1 MAAQAPWQPAA
12 NPSLAGRL
20 NGIEEER
27 QRSWRGA
34 QAGARGRWE
43 LFFRRMTDAE
53 LRDVVRGIGEA
64 AGVSALAVAAYDFEH
79 HTTWSLNSARWFHA
93 ASTIKVPV
101 LIGVYAAIEQGRFE
115 PHSRVHVR
123 NRFLSVVG
131 GRPFRVAEGREAN
144 SEVHAAL
151 GRMLTVH
158 ELAEHMIVTSSN
170 LATNLLL
177 DLVGVEAARASLAR
191 LHLGGIDLQR
201 GVEDEAAWEA
211 GLNNRVT
218 AAGLCDAM
226 RLIEEGKAIS
236 PEASRAMLDIL
247 HQQRFR
253 SGIPAGL
260 PEDARVA
267 NKTGEISTVAHD
279 AGIVYLGGRDAYVVV
294 ILTEWAPEAN
304 GRQETIARI
313 SRAVYEYMTRSTP

>member
-1 MAAQAPWQPAA
+1 
-12 NPSLAGRL
+12 
-20 NGIEEER
+20 
-27 QRSWRGA
+27 
-34 QAGARGRWE
+34 
-43 LFFRRMTDAE
+43 MTEAT
-53 LRDVVRGIGEA
+53 LRDTVVRIGEDA
-64 AGVSALAVAAYDFEH
+64 RASAIAVAVYDFEH
-79 HTTWSLNSARWFHA
+79 HTTWSINPARWFHA

-101 LIGVYAAIEQGRFE
+101 LLAVYEAISQHRLE

-123 NRFLSVVG
+123 NRFLGVVD
-131 GRPFRVAEGREAN
+131 GRPFRVLQGSEAN
-144 SEVHAAL
+144 ADVHSAI

-177 DLVGVEAARASLAR
+177 DLVGVEAARASLTR
-191 LHLGGIDLQR
+191 LHLSGIDLQR
-201 GVEDEAAWEA
+201 GVEDEAAWQA
-211 GLNNRVT
+211 GINNRVT

-236 PEASRAMLDIL
+236 AEASQAMLDIL

-267 NKTGEISTVAHD
+267 HKTGEISNIAHD
-279 AGIVYLGGRDAYVVV
+279 AGIVYLGDRDAYVVV
-294 ILTEWAPEAN
+294 ILTEWPPEVN

-313 SRAVYEYMTRSTP
+313 SRAVYESMTGGAA

>member
-1 MAAQAPWQPAA
+1 
-12 NPSLAGRL
+12 
-20 NGIEEER
+20 
-27 QRSWRGA
+27 
-34 QAGARGRWE
+34 
-43 LFFRRMTDAE
+43 MTEAT
-53 LRDVVRGIGEA
+53 LRDTILSIGEEA
-64 AGVSALAVAAYDFEH
+64 KASAIAVAAYDFEH
-79 HTTWSLNSARWFHA
+79 HTSWSLNSARWFHA

-101 LIGVYAAIEQGRFE
+101 LLAVYDAIEQHRFE
-115 PHSRVHVR
+115 SYSRVHVR
-123 NRFLSVVG
+123 NRFYSLVDG
-131 GRPFRVAEGREAN
+131 LPFRVSLSSDAN
-144 SEVHAAL
+144 ADVHGAL

-177 DLVGVEAARASLAR
+177 DLVGIDQARASLAR

-201 GVEDEAAWEA
+201 GVDDEAAWEA

-236 PEASRAMLDIL
+236 TEASQAMLEIL
-247 HQQRFR
+247 HHQRFN

-267 NKTGEISTVAHD
+267 HKTGEISTVAHD
-279 AGIVYLGGRDAYVVV
+279 AGIVYLDGRDAYVVV
-294 ILTEWAPEAN
+294 ILTEWAPEVN

-313 SRAVYEYMTRSTP
+313 SRAVYEYMTGAAG

>member
-1 MAAQAPWQPAA
+1 MAEA
-12 NPSLAGRL
+12 
-20 NGIEEER
+20 
-27 QRSWRGA
+27 
-34 QAGARGRWE
+34 
-43 LFFRRMTDAE
+43 T
-53 LRDVVRGIGEA
+53 LRDTILSIGEEA
-64 AGVSALAVAAYDFEH
+64 NASAIAVAAYDFEH
-79 HTTWSLNSARWFHA
+79 HTNWSLNPSRWFHA

-101 LIGVYAAIEQGRFE
+101 LLAVYEAIEQHQLE
-115 PHSRVHVR
+115 PYSRVHVR
-123 NRFLSVVG
+123 NRFPSLVD
-131 GRPFRVAEGREAN
+131 GRPYRVPRESDAN
-144 SEVHAAL
+144 AVVHEAI

-158 ELAEHMIVTSSN
+158 ELAEHMITTSSN

-211 GLNNRVT
+211 GINNRVT

-236 PEASRAMLDIL
+236 PEASKAMLDIL

-267 NKTGEISTVAHD
+267 HKTGEISTVAHD
-279 AGIVYLGGRDAYVVV
+279 AGIVYLDGRDAYVVA
-294 ILTEWAPEAN
+294 ILTEWAPEVD

-313 SRAVYEYMTRSTP
+313 SRAVYEYMTGQAA

>member
-1 MAAQAPWQPAA
+1 MGEA
-12 NPSLAGRL
+12 
-20 NGIEEER
+20 
-27 QRSWRGA
+27 
-34 QAGARGRWE
+34 
-43 LFFRRMTDAE
+43 T
-53 LRDVVRGIGEA
+53 LREKVLQIGEEA
-64 AGVSALAVAAYDFEH
+64 RASALAVAAYDFQH
-79 HTTWSLNSARWFHA
+79 HTTWSLNPSRWFHA

-101 LIGVYAAIEQGRFE
+101 LLAVYEAIEQQRFV

-123 NRFLSVVG
+123 NRFLGIVD
-131 GRPFRVAEGREAN
+131 GRPFRVSQESDAN
-144 SEVHAAL
+144 AAVHAAI

-158 ELAEHMIVTSSN
+158 QLAEHMIVTSSN

-177 DLVGVEAARASLAR
+177 DLVGVEEARACLAR

-226 RLIEEGKAIS
+226 RLIEEGKAVS

-267 NKTGEISTVAHD
+267 HKTGEISTVAHD
-279 AGIVYLGGRDAYVVV
+279 AGIVYLDGRDAYVVV
-294 ILTEWAPEAN
+294 ILTEWDAEVTGA
-304 GRQETIARI
+304 RQETIARI
-313 SRAVYEYMTRSTP
+313 SRAVYEYMTGQAG

>member
-1 MAAQAPWQPAA
+1 MAEA
-12 NPSLAGRL
+12 
-20 NGIEEER
+20 
-27 QRSWRGA
+27 
-34 QAGARGRWE
+34 
-43 LFFRRMTDAE
+43 T
-53 LRDVVRGIGEA
+53 LRDIVRRIGDEA
-64 AGVSALAVAAYDFEH
+64 NASAIAVAAYDFEH
-79 HTTWSLNSARWFHA
+79 HTTWSLNPSRWFHA

-101 LIGVYAAIEQGRFE
+101 LLGVYEAIEQHRFE
-115 PHSRVHVR
+115 PYSRVHVR
-123 NRFLSVVG
+123 NRFLSVVD
-131 GRPFRVAEGREAN
+131 GRPFRVGQQSEAN
-144 SEVHAAL
+144 AAVHDAL
-151 GRMLTVH
+151 GHMLTVH

-201 GVEDEAAWEA
+201 GVEDEAAWAA

-226 RLIEEGKAIS
+226 RLIEDGKAIS
-236 PEASRAMLDIL
+236 PEASKAMLDIL

-267 NKTGEISTVAHD
+267 HKTGEISTVAHD
-279 AGIVYLGGRDAYVVV
+279 AGIVYLNGRDAYVVV
-294 ILTEWAPEAN
+294 ILTEWAPEVT
-304 GRQETIARI
+304 GQRQETIARI
-313 SRAVYEYMTRSTP
+313 SRAVYEYMVGQTG

>member
-1 MAAQAPWQPAA
+1 MTAAK
-12 NPSLAGRL
+12 
-20 NGIEEER
+20 
-27 QRSWRGA
+27 
-34 QAGARGRWE
+34 
-43 LFFRRMTDAE
+43 
-53 LRDVVRGIGEA
+53 LRDTVLRICEEA
-64 AGVSALAVAAYDFEH
+64 NASAVAVAAYDFEH
-79 HTTWSLNSARWFHA
+79 HTAWSLNSARWFHA

-101 LIGVYAAIEQGRFE
+101 LLAVYDAIEQHRFE

-123 NRFLSVVG
+123 NRFLSLAD
-131 GRPFRVAEGREAN
+131 GRPFRVSQGNDAN
-144 SEVHAAL
+144 AEVHAAI
-151 GRMLTVH
+151 GHMLTVH

-177 DLVGVEAARASLAR
+177 DLVGVEEARASLAR

-201 GVEDEAAWEA
+201 GVDDEAAWAA

-226 RLIEEGKAIS
+226 RMIEEGKAIS
-236 PEASRAMLDIL
+236 AEASRAMLDIL

-267 NKTGEISTVAHD
+267 NKTGEISTIAHD
-279 AGIVYLGGRDAYVVV
+279 AGIVYLDGRDAYVVV
-294 ILTEWAPEAN
+294 ILTEWAPDVD

-313 SRAVYEYMTRSTP
+313 SRAVYEYMTGSSA

>member
-1 MAAQAPWQPAA
+1 
-12 NPSLAGRL
+12 
-20 NGIEEER
+20 
-27 QRSWRGA
+27 
-34 QAGARGRWE
+34 
-43 LFFRRMTDAE
+43 MTAT
-53 LRDVVRGIGEA
+53 LRDTVLRIGEEA
-64 AGVSALAVAAYDFEH
+64 NASAIAVAAYDFQH
-79 HTTWSLNSARWFHA
+79 HTTWSLNQHRWFHA

-101 LIGVYAAIEQGRFE
+101 LLAVYEAIEQHRLE
-115 PHSRVHVR
+115 PYSRVHVR
-123 NRFLSVVG
+123 NRFLGVVD
-131 GRPFRVAEGREAN
+131 GRPFRVAQETDAN
-144 SEVHAAL
+144 AEVHAAL

-177 DLVGVEAARASLAR
+177 DLVGVEAARASLGR

-211 GLNNRVT
+211 GVNNRVT
-218 AAGLCDAM
+218 AAGLCDAL

-236 PEASRAMLDIL
+236 AEASKAMLDIL

-267 NKTGEISTVAHD
+267 HKTGEISTVAHD
-279 AGIVYLGGRDAYVVV
+279 AGIVYLDGRDAYVVV
-294 ILTEWAPEAN
+294 ILTEWAPEVN

-313 SRAVYEYMTRSTP
+313 SRAVYEYMTRSAA

>member
-1 MAAQAPWQPAA
+1 MTQP
-12 NPSLAGRL
+12 
-20 NGIEEER
+20 
-27 QRSWRGA
+27 
-34 QAGARGRWE
+34 
-43 LFFRRMTDAE
+43 T
-53 LRDVVRGIGEA
+53 LRDTILAIGEDA
-64 AGVSALAVAAYDFEH
+64 KASAVAVAAYDFAH
-79 HTTWSLNSARWFHA
+79 HTTWSLNAHRWFHA

-101 LIGVYAAIEQGRFE
+101 LLAVYEAIAQGRFE
-115 PHSRVHVR
+115 PQSRVHVR
-123 NRFLSVVG
+123 NRFLSVVD
-131 GRPFRVAEGREAN
+131 GRPFRVPQGRDAN
-144 SEVHAAL
+144 DEVHAAI
-151 GRMLTVH
+151 GRTLTVH
-158 ELAEHMIVTSSN
+158 ELAQHMIVTSSN

-177 DLVGVEAARASLAR
+177 DLVGVEAARAALAR

-201 GVEDEAAWEA
+201 GVEDEVAWEA

-236 PEASRAMLDIL
+236 PEASQAMLDIL

-267 NKTGEISTVAHD
+267 NKTGEISTIAHD
-279 AGIVYLGGRDAYVVV
+279 AGIVYLDGRDAYVVV
-294 ILTEWAPEAN
+294 ILTEWAADVN

-313 SRAVYEYMTRSTP
+313 SRAVYEAITGRKE

>member
-1 MAAQAPWQPAA
+1 MAEA
-12 NPSLAGRL
+12 
-20 NGIEEER
+20 
-27 QRSWRGA
+27 
-34 QAGARGRWE
+34 
-43 LFFRRMTDAE
+43 T
-53 LRDVVRGIGEA
+53 LRDTVLKIGEEA
-64 AGVSALAVAAYDFEH
+64 RASAVAVAAYDFEH

-93 ASTIKVPV
+93 ASTIKLPV
-101 LIGVYAAIEQGRFE
+101 LLAVYDAIEQGRFDA
-115 PHSRVHVR
+115 HSRVHVR
-123 NRFLSVVG
+123 NRFLSLAG
-131 GRPFRVAEGREAN
+131 GRPFRVGKEVDAN
-144 SEVHAAL
+144 AEVHAAI
-151 GRMLTVH
+151 GRMLTVQ

-201 GVEDEAAWEA
+201 GVDDEAAWEA

-218 AAGLCDAM
+218 AAGLCDAL

-236 PEASRAMLDIL
+236 AEASRAMLDIL

-267 NKTGEISTVAHD
+267 HKTGEISTVAHD
-279 AGIVYLGGRDAYVVV
+279 AGIVYLGERDAYVVA
-294 ILTEWAPEAN
+294 ILTEWAPEVE

-313 SRAVYEYMTRSTP
+313 SRAVYGYMTGQPG

>member
-1 MAAQAPWQPAA
+1 MAEA
-12 NPSLAGRL
+12 S
-20 NGIEEER
+20 
-27 QRSWRGA
+27 
-34 QAGARGRWE
+34 
-43 LFFRRMTDAE
+43 
-53 LRDVVRGIGEA
+53 LRDTVLQIGEEA
-64 AGVSALAVAAYDFEH
+64 RASTIAVAAYDFEH

-101 LIGVYAAIEQGRFE
+101 LLAVYEAIEQGRFA
-115 PHSRVHVR
+115 PYSRVHVR
-123 NRFLSVVG
+123 NRFLGMVD
-131 GRPFRVAEGREAN
+131 GRPFRVSTESDAN
-144 SEVHAAL
+144 AEVHAAI
-151 GRMLTVH
+151 GHMLTVH
-158 ELAEHMIVTSSN
+158 QLAQHMIVTSSN

-201 GVEDEAAWEA
+201 GVEDEAAWAA

-236 PEASRAMLDIL
+236 PEASQAMLDIL

-267 NKTGEISTVAHD
+267 NKTGEISTIAHD
-279 AGIVYLGGRDAYVVV
+279 AGIVYLDGRDAYVVV
-294 ILTEWAPEAN
+294 ILTEWEQEVN

-313 SRAVYEYMTRSTP
+313 SRAVYEYMTRRGE

>member
-1 MAAQAPWQPAA
+1 MAEA
-12 NPSLAGRL
+12 S
-20 NGIEEER
+20 
-27 QRSWRGA
+27 
-34 QAGARGRWE
+34 
-43 LFFRRMTDAE
+43 
-53 LRDVVRGIGEA
+53 LRDTVLQIGEEA
-64 AGVSALAVAAYDFEH
+64 RASAVAVAAYDFEH
-79 HTTWSLNSARWFHA
+79 HTAWSLNSARWFHA

-101 LIGVYAAIEQGRFE
+101 LLAVYDAIEQGRFE
-115 PHSRVHVR
+115 PFSRVHVR
-123 NRFLSVVG
+123 NRFLSMVD
-131 GRPFRVAEGREAN
+131 GRPFRVSTESDAN
-144 SEVHAAL
+144 AEVHAAI
-151 GRMLTVH
+151 GHMLTVH
-158 ELAEHMIVTSSN
+158 QLAEHMIVTSSN

-201 GVEDEAAWEA
+201 GVEDEAAWAA

-236 PEASRAMLDIL
+236 PQASQAMLDIL

-267 NKTGEISTVAHD
+267 NKTGEISTIAHD

-294 ILTEWAPEAN
+294 ILTEWEQEVN

-313 SRAVYEYMTRSTP
+313 SRAVYEYMTRRSE

>member
-1 MAAQAPWQPAA
+1 MAEATLRDTV
-12 NPSLAGRL
+12 LAIG
-20 NGIEEER
+20 EE
-27 QRSWRGA
+27 
-34 QAGARGRWE
+34 AGA
-43 LFFRRMTDAE
+43 
-53 LRDVVRGIGEA
+53 
-64 AGVSALAVAAYDFEH
+64 SAIAVAAYDFEH
-79 HTTWSLNSARWFHA
+79 HTSWSLNPHRWFHA

-101 LIGVYAAIEQGRFE
+101 LLAVYEAIEQHRFE

-123 NRFLSVVG
+123 NRFLSAVDG
-131 GRPFRVAEGREAN
+131 KPFRVPSGRDAN
-144 SEVHAAL
+144 ADVHAAI

-170 LATNLLL
+170 LATNLLV
-177 DLVGVEAARASLAR
+177 DLVGIEPARAALAR
-191 LHLGGIDLQR
+191 LHVSGIDLQR
-201 GVEDEAAWEA
+201 GVEDELAWEK

-218 AAGLCDAM
+218 AAGLCNAL

-267 NKTGEISTVAHD
+267 NKTGEISTIAHD
-279 AGIVYLGGRDAYVVV
+279 AGIVYLDGRDAYVVV
-294 ILTEWAPEAN
+294 ILTEWEPEVE

-313 SRAVYEYMTRSTP
+313 SRAVYEYMTGERRE

>member
-1 MAAQAPWQPAA
+1 MAEAK
-12 NPSLAGRL
+12 
-20 NGIEEER
+20 
-27 QRSWRGA
+27 
-34 QAGARGRWE
+34 
-43 LFFRRMTDAE
+43 
-53 LRDVVRGIGEA
+53 LRDTILSIGEEA
-64 AGVSALAVAAYDFEH
+64 RASAVAVAVYDFEH
-79 HTTWSLNSARWFHA
+79 HTTWSINPARWFHA

-101 LIGVYAAIEQGRFE
+101 LLGVYEAIEQGRFE

-123 NRFLSVVG
+123 NRFISVVD
-131 GRPFRVAEGREAN
+131 GRPYRVPRGSDANAE
-144 SEVHAAL
+144 VQAAI

-177 DLVGVEAARASLAR
+177 DLVGIEAARASLAH
-191 LHLGGIDLQR
+191 LHVSGIDLRR

-211 GLNNRVT
+211 GINNRVT
-218 AAGLCDAM
+218 AAGLCETL

-236 PEASRAMLDIL
+236 AEASKAMLDIL

-267 NKTGEISTVAHD
+267 HKTGEISTVAHD
-279 AGIVYLGGRDAYVVV
+279 AGIVYLDGRDAYVVV
-294 ILTEWAPEAN
+294 ILTEWAPDVN

-313 SRAVYEYMTRSTP
+313 SRAVYEYMTGRRE

>member
-1 MAAQAPWQPAA
+1 MAEP
-12 NPSLAGRL
+12 
-20 NGIEEER
+20 
-27 QRSWRGA
+27 
-34 QAGARGRWE
+34 
-43 LFFRRMTDAE
+43 T
-53 LRDVVRGIGEA
+53 LRDTVLRIGEEANA
-64 AGVSALAVAAYDFEH
+64 AAVAVAAYDFEH
-79 HTTWSLNSARWFHA
+79 HTAWSLNAARWFHA

-101 LIGVYAAIEQGRFE
+101 LLAVYDAIEQHRFE

-123 NRFLSVVG
+123 NRFLGLVD
-131 GRPFRVAEGREAN
+131 GRPFRVGTGSEAN
-144 SEVHAAL
+144 AEVHAAV

-177 DLVGVEAARASLAR
+177 DLVGIEAARASLAR

-201 GVEDEAAWEA
+201 GVEDEVAWEA
-211 GLNNRVT
+211 GINNRVT
-218 AAGLCDAM
+218 AAGLCDAL

-236 PEASRAMLDIL
+236 AEASQAMLDIL

-267 NKTGEISTVAHD
+267 HKTGEISTVAHD
-279 AGIVYLGGRDAYVVV
+279 AGIVYLNGRDAYVVV
-294 ILTEWAPEAN
+294 ILTEWAPEVN

-313 SRAVYEYMTRSTP
+313 SRAVYEYMTGQQQ

>member
-1 MAAQAPWQPAA
+1 
-12 NPSLAGRL
+12 
-20 NGIEEER
+20 
-27 QRSWRGA
+27 
-34 QAGARGRWE
+34 
-43 LFFRRMTDAE
+43 MTEAT
-53 LRDVVRGIGEA
+53 LRDTVLRIGEEA
-64 AGVSALAVAAYDFEH
+64 KASALAVAAYDFEH
-79 HTTWSLNSARWFHA
+79 HTTWSLNPARWFHA

-101 LIGVYAAIEQGRFE
+101 LLGVYEAIEQHRFE
-115 PHSRVHVR
+115 SYSRVHVR
-123 NRFLSVVG
+123 NRFLSVADG
-131 GRPFRVAEGREAN
+131 QPYRVAQERDAN
-144 SEVHAAL
+144 AVVHAAI

-170 LATNLLL
+170 LATNVLL

-201 GVEDEAAWEA
+201 GVEDEVAWEA
-211 GLNNRVT
+211 GINNRVT
-218 AAGLCDAM
+218 AAGLCDAL

-236 PEASRAMLDIL
+236 PEASKAMLDIL

-267 NKTGEISTVAHD
+267 HKTGEISTIAHD
-279 AGIVYLGGRDAYVVV
+279 AGIVYLDGRDAYVVA
-294 ILTEWAPEAN
+294 ILTEWPAEVN

-313 SRAVYEYMTRSTP
+313 SRAVYEYMTGRSG